1 MIDRR
6 LSRVPRFHLPALRSS
21 LESTLPVGPLSRFQF
36 KSLRTRIAAIFI
48 ALLGVTLTVSVI
60 VADMGI
66 NGYGRRI
73 AERDMAA
80 NARIF
85 EELIAQRAGQM
96 RGAAAVLAND
106 FGFRQAFAT
115 GDVRTVAST
124 LTSLRDRSGAAAAL
138 IVGLD
143 GAVISSDGA
152 PAIDGGSLWASL
164 DDGRTAG
171 MIDLGDKLSLA
182 VAAPI
187 NTPDLAGWLL
197 LVQPLDGR
205 ELRQMAKL
213 AAIPVTAKVLTP
225 SQVPGPLADLPLG
238 QVELRADK
246 GEDVLYRLSA
256 VASLQ
261 QGLEPRLMLRHS
273 LSASLKDYQ
282 GLKQILAG
290 IALFGV
296 LLAAWVGTRLAGGI
310 SGPIRALADAT
321 RRFGAGEVA
330 RVEVRSID
338 EVGQLAGSFNAMVEA
353 IEDRER
359 KITHIALHD
368 GLTNLPN
375 RRLFIEQLDSA
386 LVRLSGG
393 TQAVVVFIDLDDF
406 KSINDTLGHPIGDEL
421 LKQVAARLRGEFP
434 EAVIARFGGDEFGM
448 LFPALDA
455 DKDLASLAR
464 RLHACFGEDLLLE
477 SHQVSS
483 SASFGIAVAPADGA
497 DSVTLLKNADL
508 ALYRA
513 KNDGKGTYHFFEAS
527 LDEEARR
534 RRQIEL
540 DLRRAVR
547 DGEFELYFQP
557 LYSLREER
565 LKGFEALI
573 RWHHPERGMV
583 SPVDFIPIAEDTG
596 LIIPIGEWVIR
607 EACRQAAEWRYDISV
622 AVNISPKQFSSPV
635 LSSAI
640 VQALATSGLPPQ
652 RLELEIT
659 ESIFIAN
666 VQRTLGTLHGL
677 RSLGVRISL
686 DDFGTGYSSLSYLRS
701 FPFDK
706 LKIDQSFVR
715 DLGQQNNA
723 HAIIRAITTLADAL
737 GIETIAEGV
746 EDSQQADILRQEG
759 CLQIQGYLMS
769 RPVAGTEV
777 QALIDRIFT
786 EGEDEVLRLAI

>member
-1 MIDRR
+1 MKSL
-6 LSRVPRFHLPALRSS
+6 LSAMRWPLRVSFSS
-21 LESTLPVGPLSRFQF
+21 LRA
-36 KSLRTRIAAIFI
+36 RIAVIFI
-48 ALLGVTLTVSVI
+48 ALLGLTLTTSLI
-60 VADMGI
+60 VADLGI
-66 NGYGRRI
+66 NGHGRRI
-73 AERDMAA
+73 AERDMAS

-85 EELIAQRAGQM
+85 DELLEQRDQQM
-96 RGAAAVLAND
+96 RGAAMVLAND

-115 GDVRTVAST
+115 GDTTTVASS
-124 LTSLRDRSGAAAAL
+124 LTSLRDRSGAGAAL
-138 IVGLD
+138 IVDLN
-143 GAVISSDGA
+143 AQVISSAGT
-152 PAIDGGSLWASL
+152 PPIDGTELWPML
-164 DDGRTAG
+164 DRGRKSG
-171 MIDLGDKLSLA
+171 MIDLGGKLSLA

-197 LVQPLDGR
+197 LVQPLDGS
-205 ELRQMAKL
+205 EMRQMARL
-213 AAIPVTAKVLTP
+213 AAIPITAQVLT
-225 SQVPGPLADLPLG
+225 SDQVTGRFATLPLG
-238 QVELRADK
+238 KVASRADG
-246 GEDVLYRLSA
+246 GEEVLYRLST
-256 VASLQ
+256 VPSLQ
-261 QGLEPRLMLRHS
+261 EGLKPRLMLRHS
-273 LSASLKDYQ
+273 LTKALEDYQSLKH
-282 GLKQILAG
+282 ILAA
-290 IALFGV
+290 IALAGV
-296 LLAAWVGTRLAGGI
+296 VLAAWIGTRLATGI
-310 SGPIRALADAT
+310 TRPLRALADAT

-330 RVEVRSID
+330 KVAVDSTD

-375 RRLFIEQLDSA
+375 RRLFIEQLDNALARRSGEARA
-386 LVRLSGG
+386 LV
-393 TQAVVVFIDLDDF
+393 AFIDLDDF

-421 LKQVAARLRGEFP
+421 LKSISGRLSGEFP
-434 EAVIARFGGDEFGM
+434 NATVARFGGDEFGI
-448 LFPALDA
+448 LFPALSA
-455 DKDLASLAR
+455 DDDVASLAR
-464 RLHACFGEDLLLE
+464 LLHACFDEDLQLD
-477 SHQVSS
+477 SHVISA
-483 SASFGIAVAPADGA
+483 SASFGIAVAPADGD

-513 KNDGKGTYHFFEAS
+513 KNNGKGNYHFFEAS

-534 RRQIEL
+534 RRQLDL

-547 DGEFELYFQP
+547 DGDFELHFQP

-583 SPVDFIPIAEDTG
+583 SPVEFIPVAEETG

-607 EACRQAAEWRYDISV
+607 EACRHAVSWPDGISV

-635 LSSAI
+635 LSNMI
-640 VQALATSGLPPQ
+640 VQALASSGLAPE

-715 DLGQQNNA
+715 DLGRQDNA
-723 HAIIRAITTLADAL
+723 NAIIRAITTLADAL

-746 EDSQQADILRQEG
+746 EDAQQAEILRSEG
-759 CLQIQGYLMS
+759 CRQIQGYLMS
-769 RPVAGTEV
+769 RPVASTQVLELIANNFGTLQHV
-777 QALIDRIFT
+777 KS
-786 EGEDEVLRLAI
+786 LAG